1 MDIIRKLFYYLNLFK
16 LTLIK
21 KFLQFPQNKEIK
33 RGFIIIQLD
42 GLSFETLQIALN
54 KGYLK
59 NIKKYILNNKFELK
73 TIYSPLPSN
82 TPYFQKAILYC
93 DKDTLPGFRWFDKT
107 SQKYY
112 SFLNAETAELVEKKI
127 KTKFRKG
134 ILENGASY
142 FNFYS
147 GDANRSYL
155 TMSKIFNTSLKN
167 RITGLKLTLIIFL
180 NIFTIFRIIYLS
192 FKELIN
198 EIKDNLFYYFNDL
211 SQRSSMLFP
220 FLRIFN
226 NVILTEYITSGV
238 CFEII
243 CGTPKIYL
251 TLNAY
256 DELAHQRG
264 PTSRSSLKILK
275 LLDIS
280 ILRIYQF
287 AKYSKH
293 KKYDVF
299 ILSDHGSA
307 NALPFYKLFKKDIKD
322 ILKKYQIEKH
332 SDLFYQK
339 KQKIHIHILKKI
351 QIMSQRGDIPK
362 IISKIARK
370 KSTERK
376 IDKFNIKELNLISFG
391 PVSHLYFNKFKKK
404 ITFKKIL
411 KEYNF
416 IIVEL
421 LSHKGIGWLCMDGID
436 NSVIILEK
444 KSYFKIKKGDI
455 IEGNIDKVPIKK
467 HDLYYLENLVKHK
480 NSGDII
486 IFSNYFNNHVINFED
501 QMSCHGGLG
510 FNQNNA
516 FIIYPQHRKAK
527 LENRNTPVEL
537 YNFFYKSYN

>member
-82 TPYFQKAILYC
+82 TPYFQKAILYG

-112 SFLNAETAELVEKKI
+112 SFLNPETAELVEKKI

-251 TLNAY
+251 TLNA
-256 DELAHQRG
+256 
-264 PTSRSSLKILK
+264 
-275 LLDIS
+275 
-280 ILRIYQF
+280 
-287 AKYSKH
+287 
-293 KKYDVF
+293 
-299 ILSDHGSA
+299 
-307 NALPFYKLFKKDIKD
+307 
-322 ILKKYQIEKH
+322 
-332 SDLFYQK
+332 
-339 KQKIHIHILKKI
+339 
-351 QIMSQRGDIPK
+351 
-362 IISKIARK
+362 
-370 KSTERK
+370 
-376 IDKFNIKELNLISFG
+376 
-391 PVSHLYFNKFKKK
+391 
-404 ITFKKIL
+404 
-411 KEYNF
+411 
-416 IIVEL
+416 
-421 LSHKGIGWLCMDGID
+421 
-436 NSVIILEK
+436 
-444 KSYFKIKKGDI
+444 
-455 IEGNIDKVPIKK
+455 
-467 HDLYYLENLVKHK
+467 
-480 NSGDII
+480 
-486 IFSNYFNNHVINFED
+486 
-501 QMSCHGGLG
+501 
-510 FNQNNA
+510 
-516 FIIYPQHRKAK
+516 
-527 LENRNTPVEL
+527 
-537 YNFFYKSYN
+537 